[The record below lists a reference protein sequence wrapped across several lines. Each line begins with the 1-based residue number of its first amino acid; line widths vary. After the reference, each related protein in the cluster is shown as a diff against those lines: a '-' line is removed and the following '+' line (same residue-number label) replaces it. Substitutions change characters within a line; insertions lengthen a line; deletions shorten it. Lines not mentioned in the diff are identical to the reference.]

1 MREQFI
7 VLQQCHLQQ
16 QAAERAALEG
26 LKRLA
31 KTSYDSSG
39 NPSNA
44 VFFGDFITKY
54 AGHTPKLG
62 KRISKNETSFFEN
75 RIFGVEVYCGPI
87 SGEILVHT
95 DELVRGG
102 ANLTVELQRR
112 GTYVNSNNI

>member
-1 MREQFI
+1 
-7 VLQQCHLQQ
+7 
-16 QAAERAALEG
+16 
-26 LKRLA
+26 
-31 KTSYDSSG
+31 
-39 NPSNA
+39 
-44 VFFGDFITKY
+44 
-54 AGHTPKLG
+54 LG

-112 GTYVNSNNI
+112 GTSTLIIYNLIYCHYVYFYAV